1 MISEKSF
8 NYKSFKTTKKYKA
21 ISSVAYPVIFGLLI
35 LVLWQTQILH
45 KMIGTDTF
53 TLPVPTKIN
62 SIIVENWSK
71 IWLNLKS
78 TIQVSLI
85 GLFIGSILGYLIA
98 IIGTVFTK
106 WGKGGITIVAA
117 ISAVPAVALA
127 PVITNWTKDVS
138 DVASIRSMFA
148 KIVVVSLLCMGTMGL
163 NAFRG
168 LTELK
173 PFSED
178 LMKTYAAKKFTVFT
192 KLRLPN
198 SIPYIFIALRVSVP
212 ASIITTMVSEY
223 FAEYITGIGRQIREN
238 IVLAQ
243 YSTAW
248 AYIIIACLLG
258 IAMYVIL
265 IVVEGIIL
273 KNRK

>member
-1 MISEKSF
+1 MLNEQGFSF
-8 NYKSFKTTKKYKA
+8 KRFKTTKKYAA
-21 ISSVAYPVIFGLLI
+21 ISSVLYPFLLAVLIFI
-35 LVLWQTQILH
+35 LWQTQLLH

-62 SIIVENWSK
+62 SIISKNWPK

-85 GLFIGSILGYLIA
+85 GLFIGSVLGYIVA
-98 IIGTVFTK
+98 IIGTVFRK
-106 WGKGGITIVAA
+106 WGKGGITIIAA
-117 ISAVPAVALA
+117 ISAIPVVALA

-138 DVASIRSMFA
+138 DEASIRSMVA
-148 KIVVVSLLCMGTMGL
+148 KIVVVSLMCMGTMGL

-168 LTELK
+168 LNELK
-173 PFSED
+173 PFSND
-178 LMKTYAAKKFTVFT
+178 LMKTYAAKKVTVFT

-198 SIPYIFIALRVSVP
+198 SVPYIFIALKVSVP

-223 FAEYITGIGRQIREN
+223 FAEYIIGIGRQIREN

-248 AYIIIACLLG
+248 AYIVIACLLG
-258 IAMYVIL
+258 IAMYVLL
-265 IVVEGIIL
+265 IVIEGIIL
-273 KNRK
+273 KGRK